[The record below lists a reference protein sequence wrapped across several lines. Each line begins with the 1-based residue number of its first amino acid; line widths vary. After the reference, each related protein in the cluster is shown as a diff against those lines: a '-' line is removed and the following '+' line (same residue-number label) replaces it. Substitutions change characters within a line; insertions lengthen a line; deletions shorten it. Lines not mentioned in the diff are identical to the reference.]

1 MVSLSTPRAQ
11 GPLVTRLA
19 ASPRPALLQE
29 PAPGARAGH
38 GAVDQRIELS
48 GIVVVNW
55 AAKAAGLL
63 LDEGVGPGDAVLL
76 DLPDHWLSRALALGV
91 LVAGARLDPA
101 SGAASPAP
109 DADAAAVLTDRPE
122 AWEDPALTVVAVRL
136 PRGLEPDFG
145 DDAADPAVV
154 DLAAEIRA
162 QPDAL
167 PGPVDHVVPD
177 LVPAAD
183 ASGDGDGAADGR
195 QGGRARV
202 GVGVVRAT
210 LQDWD
215 AGRCATVP
223 A

>member
-1 MVSLSTPRAQ
+1 MVSLSAPRTQ

-19 ASPRPALLQE
+19 ASPRPALRQD
-29 PAPGARAGH
+29 PAPDAGGGH
-38 GAVDQRIELS
+38 GCVDQRIELS
-48 GIVVVNW
+48 GAVVVNW

-63 LDEGVGPGDAVLL
+63 LDEGVGPGEAVLV

-101 SGAASPAP
+101 SGAASPAEHP
-109 DADAAAVLTDRPE
+109 AAAAVLTDRPE

-145 DDAADPAVV
+145 DGSADPAVV

-162 QPDAL
+162 QPDTL

-177 LVPAAD
+177 AVRAAG
-183 ASGDGDGAADGR
+183 AGTGDG
-195 QGGRARV
+195 QGEGRARL
-202 GVGVVRAT
+202 GADVVRGT
-210 LQDWD
+210 LEEWD
-215 AGRCATVP
+215 AGHCAVVP

>member
-1 MVSLSTPRAQ
+1 MVSLSAPRTQ

-19 ASPRPALLQE
+19 ASPRPALRQD
-29 PAPGARAGH
+29 PAPDAGGGH
-38 GAVDQRIELS
+38 GCVDQRIELS
-48 GIVVVNW
+48 GAVVVNW

-63 LDEGVGPGDAVLL
+63 LDEGVGPGEAVLV

-101 SGAASPAP
+101 SGAASPAEDP
-109 DADAAAVLTDRPE
+109 AAAAVLTDRPE

-145 DDAADPAVV
+145 DGSADPAVV

-162 QPDAL
+162 QPDTL

-177 LVPAAD
+177 AVRAAG
-183 ASGDGDGAADGR
+183 AGTGDG
-195 QGGRARV
+195 QGEGRARL
-202 GVGVVRAT
+202 GADVVRGT
-210 LQDWD
+210 LEEWD
-215 AGRCATVP
+215 AGRCAVVP